1 MSTFLALIAPVIA
14 WIGAALVLLNLL
26 FWVLQPGMVFYPTRT
41 LDATPADWGL
51 PFEDLTLPTP
61 DGETLHGWF
70 VPSPGATKSLLFLH
84 GNAGN
89 ISHRGASIEIF
100 HRLGLNVLII
110 DYRGYG
116 RSTGTASEDGVYLDA
131 RAAWDYLVEERHVA
145 PQDIVIFGRSLGGA
159 IAVDL
164 AARVP
169 AGGLIL
175 ESSFSSAR
183 DVARH
188 LYPLLSS
195 LVRLRMQLDSEGK
208 IGEVSAPLLILH
220 SPSDEIIPYSLGR
233 RLFDAAPEP
242 KRFADLIGGHNDGF
256 LLSQPAYQQ
265 TLNEFLADLP
275 ALRERP
281 PSAGDSG

>member
-1 MSTFLALIAPVIA
+1 MSAVLALIA

-26 FWVLQPGMVFYPTRT
+26 FWVLQPGMVFYPTRP

-51 PFEDLTLPTP
+51 PFEDLSLTSA
-61 DGETLHGWF
+61 DGEALHGWF
-70 VPSPGATKSLLFLH
+70 VPSPGAAKTLLFLH

-89 ISHRGASIEIF
+89 VSHRGASVEIF

-116 RSTGTASEDGVYLDA
+116 RSSGTPSEDGVYLDA
-131 RAAWDYLVEERHVA
+131 RAAWDYLVTERKIA
-145 PQDIVIFGRSLGGA
+145 PQDILIFGRSLGGA

-175 ESSFSSAR
+175 ESTFSSAG

-188 LYPLLSS
+188 LYPLLSR
-195 LVRLRMQLDSEGK
+195 LVRLRMPFDSERK
-208 IGEVSAPLLILH
+208 IGGVSAPLLMLH
-220 SPSDEIIPYSLGR
+220 SPRDEIIPYALGR

-256 LLSQPAYQQ
+256 LLSQPAYEQ
-265 TLNEFLADLP
+265 TLAEFLAGLP

-281 PSAGDSG
+281 PSTGDSG